1 MEIVDGKML
10 PIPIPDTDAASKQV
24 MESQVYHLKPTS
36 DVRMGND
43 GVMYRTYIMLRG
55 SSTYDTAEMSRLIDG
70 LVGDCSDVGMTDA
83 EIASPEER
91 RILKEKYGIDF

>member
-1 MEIVDGKML
+1 
-10 PIPIPDTDAASKQV
+10 
-24 MESQVYHLKPTS
+24 
-36 DVRMGND
+36 
-43 GVMYRTYIMLRG
+43 MLRG

>member
-1 MEIVDGKML
+1 
-10 PIPIPDTDAASKQV
+10 
-24 MESQVYHLKPTS
+24 
-36 DVRMGND
+36 
-43 GVMYRTYIMLRG
+43 MLRG

-70 LVGDCSDVGMTDA
+70 LVGDCSDVGMTDV